1 MASSRIMDVHLHI
14 VRYLPNQIDDNRT
27 DRGQVQHRTGP
38 QIEAR
43 AVPPAFDNA
52 IGRLPLGQPHSLV
65 RAFIMYR
72 EHFTTGAYKADG
84 DPINDYTE
92 GCVVDKVGSRA
103 GTRPDHGRCRGARRR
118 DWR

>member
-14 VRYLPNQIDDNRT
+14 VRFLPNQINGNGT

-43 AVPPAFDNA
+43 AVPPAFDDT
-52 IGRLPLGQPHSLV
+52 IGHVALGQPHRLV
-65 RAFIMYR
+65 RAFITHR
-72 EHFTTGAYKADG
+72 EHLTTGAHKADG

-92 GCVVDKVGSRA
+92 GGILDKVGS
-103 GTRPDHGRCRGARRR
+103 
-118 DWR
+118 